1 MKLTE
6 RQEKRLKWLLKKIRS
21 GSLTG
26 KPLDRAEKE
35 RVQILYDKLFDAYNG
50 GQDTCATCGALF
62 TPDPIQR
69 GGECSSCS
77 KHPLAFV
84 QDDIVKRSE

>member
-6 RQEKRLKWLLKKIRS
+6 RQEKRLKWLWEKSERLREENDEELKK
-21 GSLTG
+21 
-26 KPLDRAEKE
+26 
-35 RVQILYDKLFDAYNG
+35 VVILHDKLNEAYKR
-50 GQDTCATCGALF
+50 GQDTCASCGALF

-69 GGECSSCS
+69 GSECDSCS

-84 QDDIVKRSE
+84 SGRVDGREKLL